1 MATSNTRRNAD
12 ARGDDLY
19 TTPPW
24 AIRAL
29 LSREKFSGNIVDAG
43 CGTGNITNVLVDQ
56 GYDRKDITT
65 IDKYDQGYKD
75 LDVLLD
81 YADFDPYENVDNV
94 ISNPP
99 FLLFTP
105 FVLKSLKLATK
116 KVAIFARI
124 NSLETEKRYKAI
136 HRDNPPSKIYSFV
149 NRVKCAKGG
158 EDGKNDGSVM
168 YCWLVWDF
176 SYGSG
181 ATTFEWISGEK
192 GDMSSSKP
200 KSNVK
205 HIVCYSGGHSSAR
218 VAIAVAKKYGPEN
231 TVLLNHNINKT
242 VESADIKR
250 FKLQVANYIGVPI
263 TFANVNDIMNEDDI
277 PDQFDVVKKASA
289 FKVGAGTELCTSRLK
304 TEPFMKWLTNNVDKE
319 NCVVYYGFDKNE
331 SNRIQRRSQILGV
344 QGYKSD
350 YPLALWDED
359 TYIKT
364 TNEIGIE
371 PPMQYEKFKHANC
384 IGCLKAGRQHW
395 YIVYCTRPEIYKKAM
410 ETEDDIG
417 YTIIKGVSLEE
428 MIPVFEEMKALNI
441 PQTEHMAHQTFWKIV
456 RKAGIDTSTDED
468 RKPCECIF

>member
-43 CGTGNITNVLVDQ
+43 CGTGNIVNVLVDQ
-56 GYDRKDITT
+56 GYDRDDITT

-81 YADFDPYENVDNV
+81 YADFDPYETVDNIV
-94 ISNPP
+94 SNPP

-181 ATTFEWISGEK
+181 ATTFEWVSDEK
-192 GDMSSSKP
+192 GDM
-200 KSNVK
+200 
-205 HIVCYSGGHSSAR
+205 
-218 VAIAVAKKYGPEN
+218 
-231 TVLLNHNINKT
+231 
-242 VESADIKR
+242 
-250 FKLQVANYIGVPI
+250 
-263 TFANVNDIMNEDDI
+263 
-277 PDQFDVVKKASA
+277 
-289 FKVGAGTELCTSRLK
+289 
-304 TEPFMKWLTNNVDKE
+304 
-319 NCVVYYGFDKNE
+319 
-331 SNRIQRRSQILGV
+331 
-344 QGYKSD
+344 
-350 YPLALWDED
+350 
-359 TYIKT
+359 
-364 TNEIGIE
+364 
-371 PPMQYEKFKHANC
+371 
-384 IGCLKAGRQHW
+384 
-395 YIVYCTRPEIYKKAM
+395 
-410 ETEDDIG
+410 
-417 YTIIKGVSLEE
+417 
-428 MIPVFEEMKALNI
+428 
-441 PQTEHMAHQTFWKIV
+441 
-456 RKAGIDTSTDED
+456 
-468 RKPCECIF
+468 